1 MECGTQLELLEGHSK
16 LVMILFTSK
25 GNCALR
31 VQTQSHKTMKVIAIT
46 FCNERPPTG
55 TNLHLPQSLQ
65 FPQSLQLPLSLHHFY
80 ATLAATTCANTNHST
95 ENGKRAVDDE
105 EGLGPVSQ
113 LAQKGN
119 NLLRVKK
126 HPPLKSS
133 SSASSSSSEKIVT
146 LISSSNY
153 HPDKM

>member
-1 MECGTQLELLEGHSK
+1 MSDLPPALIYTFPNLYNCHFLYITSTQ
-16 LVMILFTSK
+16 
-25 GNCALR
+25 
-31 VQTQSHKTMKVIAIT
+31 
-46 FCNERPPTG
+46 
-55 TNLHLPQSLQ
+55 
-65 FPQSLQLPLSLHHFY
+65 PLI
-80 ATLAATTCANTNHST
+80 AATTCANTNHST
-95 ENGKRAVDDE
+95 ENGKRALDDE

-133 SSASSSSSEKIVT
+133 SSASYLSSEKRVT
-146 LISSSNY
+146 LISSPNY

>member
-1 MECGTQLELLEGHSK
+1 MSDLPPALIYTFPNLNNFPNLYNCHFLYITSTQ
-16 LVMILFTSK
+16 
-25 GNCALR
+25 
-31 VQTQSHKTMKVIAIT
+31 
-46 FCNERPPTG
+46 
-55 TNLHLPQSLQ
+55 
-65 FPQSLQLPLSLHHFY
+65 PLI
-80 ATLAATTCANTNHST
+80 AATTCANTNHST

-126 HPPLKSS
+126 HPQLKSS